1 LEYKIAEHYIFWNSM
16 STSNF
21 NSNNFLSDF
30 MITLKNTYS
39 IKDVIKT
46 NLFLILI
53 NNNKKSNSIMT
64 TFLIFVIVNKHRK
77 IESIC
82 FIGECDLDLTEK
94 KNKKKMFYFIF
105 INNNKRLPLLRK
117 FLGGLFFVWVVYLY
131 VYCNKQNTK
140 NEWNECL
147 NYK

>member
-1 LEYKIAEHYIFWNSM
+1 M

-21 NSNNFLSDF
+21 HSNNFLSDF

-53 NNNKKSNSIMT
+53 NNNKKGKAIMT

-117 FLGGLFFVWVVYLY
+117 FLGGLFFV
-131 VYCNKQNTK
+131 
-140 NEWNECL
+140 
-147 NYK
+147 